1 LEPAKEVERL
11 NFLLWLDASPRYLD
25 NQERRNKT
33 LHVKGGQKM
42 SGDQPKIDVDSANF
56 RTTIIT
62 SFLLGATM
70 VDLSLNISI
79 IKQSATSGLMGTA
92 EWLLAVSVA
101 LMLFSIMIMLFLC
114 YVINATMYLVPL
126 PLEEKVRRVGWART
140 LLGIS
145 SFLILTSFGSTFL
158 VAFGLSS
165 PWSWVFGVIGYG
177 SGLVWAL
184 LRGYYQLKFV
194 RPRQS

>member
-1 LEPAKEVERL
+1 MHTPRSIASGATKNDVIRHPKPRVE
-11 NFLLWLDASPRYLD
+11 
-25 NQERRNKT
+25 QI
-33 LHVKGGQKM
+33 M
-42 SGDQPKIDVDSANF
+42 SGDQPRIDVDSANF

-126 PLEEKVRRVGWART
+126 PLEEKVRRVGWARS

-165 PWSWVFGVIGYG
+165 PWSWVFGAIGYG

-184 LRGYYQLKFV
+184 LRGYYQIKFV
-194 RPRQS
+194 RPRQN